1 MRNREQGSYL
11 KGDSH
16 WANAIS
22 DAWDFVTCARAI
34 EMACAAKIK
43 EAEIV
48 MVFDEPGFEL
58 VMSLSGMEES
68 QKHEA
73 NRRSQKSTPDD

>member
-1 MRNREQGSYL
+1 L
-11 KGDSH
+11 KGDGH
-16 WANAIS
+16 WVNAIS
-22 DAWDFVTCARAI
+22 EARNFVTCATAI